1 MYAYAP
7 SARPVVL
14 DPHGAANTCAN
25 CDARPHS
32 VCNAVPDAD
41 IARLTAIAVVTHAE
55 PGTTFIQEGDPAS
68 HFFNISAGTVRM
80 YKLLPDGRR
89 QITGFSGVGHFLGLA
104 VSDTYAFSAEAI
116 DHVRFCKFSRA
127 RVRTLLDDYPAM
139 EKRLL
144 AVASTE
150 LVAAQDQ
157 MLLLGRKTA
166 RERLA
171 SFLMLQ
177 SRQGVM
183 CQSYRHRFALPMSRG
198 DIADYLGLTIET
210 VSRTLTKLR
219 SDGFIE
225 IPSATEIAIRAPAAL
240 ESLATGMA

>member
-1 MYAYAP
+1 MYAL
-7 SARPVVL
+7 STRPLVI
-14 DPHGAANTCAN
+14 DPQGSANTCAN

-32 VCNAVPDAD
+32 VCSAVPDSD
-41 IARLTAIAVVTHAE
+41 IARLAAAAVVMHAE
-55 PGTTFIQEGDPAS
+55 PGTTFIQEGDAAT

-89 QITGFSGVGHFLGLA
+89 QITGFAGVGHFLGLA

-116 DHVRFCKFSRA
+116 DPVRYCRFSRA
-127 RVRTLLDDYPAM
+127 RMRTLLDDCPEM

-171 SFLMLQ
+171 SFLMTQ
-177 SRQGVM
+177 SRQGVP
-183 CQSYRHRFALPMSRG
+183 CQTSRHRFALPMSRG

-219 SDGFIE
+219 TDGFIDIPTASE
-225 IPSATEIAIRAPAAL
+225 ITIRAPAAL

>member
-1 MYAYAP
+1 MYAP
-7 SARPVVL
+7 STRPVVL
-14 DPHGAANTCAN
+14 DPRGAANICAN
-25 CDARPHS
+25 CEARSQS
-32 VCNAVPDAD
+32 VCDAVPDSD
-41 IARLTAIAVVTHAE
+41 IARLAAIAVVTRAE
-55 PGTTFIQEGDPAS
+55 PGTTFIQEGDSAT

-80 YKLLPDGRR
+80 YKMLPDGRR

-116 DHVRFCKFSRA
+116 DCVRFCKFSRA
-127 RVRTLLDDYPAM
+127 RVRTLLDDFPAM

-177 SRQGVM
+177 SRQGTI
-183 CQSYRHRFALPMSRG
+183 CQGSRSRFALPMSRG

-219 SDGFIE
+219 TEGFIE
-225 IPSATEIAIRAPAAL
+225 IPSASEIAIRAPGAL
-240 ESLATGMA
+240 ENLATGMA